1 MLQARD
7 GFSKD
12 ATMEKWYTLYTK
24 PNAEHQVVKALTQR
38 QIHTYL
44 PEIELP
50 KTRKGR
56 KPFFPCYLFAR
67 VDLSQVGIS
76 SLQWTPGLRRV
87 VGFGDQ
93 PTPLPDEVIKLIQDG
108 LNEIEAAGGWTVHN
122 FKPGD
127 TVLITSGPFQD
138 MLAIFAGPTTAAR
151 RVQVLLNILGH
162 ASRVQVEVDDL
173 AKASVKEE
181 VPPLKRPRGTRGHGR
196 KIKYNRQLNEL

>member
-1 MLQARD
+1 
-7 GFSKD
+7 
-12 ATMEKWYTLYTK
+12 MEKWYILYTK
-24 PNAEHQVVKALTQR
+24 PNAEYQVVKALTQR
-38 QIHTYL
+38 EIYTYL

-50 KTRKGR
+50 KSRQGR

-93 PTPLPDEVIKLIQDG
+93 PTPLPDGVIELIQQG
-108 LNEIEAAGGWTVHN
+108 LDELEAAGGWLAHG

-127 TVLITSGPFQD
+127 TVLITAGPFED
-138 MLAIFAGPTTAAR
+138 MLAIFAGPTTPTR

-162 ASRVQVEVDDL
+162 ASRVQVEVGDL
-173 AKASVKEE
+173 AKAPEE
-181 VPPLKRPRGTRGHGR
+181 AEAPPLVRTRGTRGKGR
-196 KIKYNRQLNEL
+196 KINYNKGFGAIR